1 MKDTTSNGHP
11 LFAAPCRTVSQEFME
26 CARKFP
32 QMIAV
37 QCGDE
42 RITYEELLR
51 HASHVSRQLEIR
63 GVGVADVILMNPSR
77 HVDTVIIILG
87 IMLRGATVCPLDLL
101 ASDARIRNIL
111 RASRAK
117 SIVATAKTPLGATA
131 SRLLQ
136 SFGVET
142 IRVRRAGKKIS
153 RVQNLSTPETG
164 CYLLFTSGT
173 TGAPKGVLMSN
184 RGLANL
190 VQWDIV
196 FRGCEPGRVHLQFAS
211 FHFDIAFHEL
221 FSAISSGGTAVLA
234 TLQQRLDAGLLLE
247 LLSSSRIEKAYLP
260 YSVLNQLA
268 LAAPAFAEQLYLTD
282 VTTAGEPLKITGAI
296 RSFFRRIGAA
306 LYNNYGSTEV
316 QDVTSLE
323 LAGDPEQ
330 WPDLPSI
337 GVPIAG
343 MEVGVLTS
351 KKVSSEPGSEGRIV
365 VKGCQVAIGYMQPD
379 ADGLLP
385 LPSASTGVTDEYLT
399 GDLGVILP
407 DGSIAI
413 TGRADRQ
420 LKIRG
425 KRVDVA
431 VVETTMERSR
441 YVNQAAVVAA
451 EVSGRAELVAF
462 VTAAEDPKS
471 DVLEED
477 IRILLTDAL
486 DATAVPYR
494 IYTLVAFPETST
506 GKVDRRALQAMA
518 STALAPPPRL
528 VGQPQDIQQHVS
540 EIWNDVLPGGKD
552 RSFRAAGGD
561 SLSAMQ
567 LVTRL
572 KQELHIDIS
581 VSDISD
587 GTTLQSILKASAFR
601 ATSSENEVASTFA
614 TPSPRKSVA
623 IIGMAGRFPGADSVN
638 ALWEGL
644 ISNQI
649 FLSESKND
657 PPALS
662 VCENFV
668 RRGGFLDLHDHF
680 DAEFFG
686 ISDREASLMD
696 PQHRVFLE
704 CSWHALENAGYTPTA
719 VPYRTGVY
727 SASGA
732 STYLINSILP
742 SVTDECDGPFLSH
755 RLIRN
760 VGEIFIEQGN
770 SPEHVSMRVSHKLN
784 LTGPSLSVSSACSG
798 GLVAVHHAVQAI
810 RAGEAEMAIAG
821 GVSISTPQHVGY
833 FAHDG
838 VILSPTGC
846 CRPFDAAADG
856 AVFGNGCAVLV
867 LKDYDLAVR
876 DGDQIIAVIV
886 GSAVNNDGG
895 RKMSYTGPSMEGQID
910 VINAALADAGLT
922 ASDIDYVEAHGT
934 GTPVGD
940 SIEITALAATYGA
953 AAVAEKCLVG
963 SLKANIG
970 HLDEAA
976 GAAGLLKAALCL
988 HRGRIPAIPTFLNAN
1003 ERMPL
1008 QATRLRIA
1016 NGQVQDWNCPSDRLR
1031 RAAVSSLGIG
1041 GTNCH
1046 MILEGRDPR
1055 VGQAQEP
1062 GDPQQNELFVLSGG
1076 SSEQLINLC
1085 QGVYDLLAVSGE
1097 DFGLRD
1103 ICMTCCV
1110 GRRPERF
1117 RVGWTVSNKADLSQ
1131 LLNDV
1136 ITGVL
1141 SPSDSLTPKKIV
1153 GLFTGQGCQWA
1164 GMGKELSAAFPT
1176 FREAM
1181 EDCFECIRSSHG
1193 IDLKQVIEET
1203 PGRDARLNR
1212 TQFTQPAIF
1221 AFEYAMTCLLRSFG
1235 VQFEEVAGHSFGEVA
1250 ALVAAGAL
1258 SLEDACLLVSERGR
1272 LSAELPSGL
1281 GAMAVAMGNAE
1292 DVSVLVSKLSDGVTV
1307 AAFNSPNAVVLSGQA
1322 DLVAELA
1329 DAGEVSGCTITPLP
1343 ISHAFHSEQMR
1354 PIVDEYRS
1362 VVANLHFT
1370 DPIIP
1375 IVSSVRGAPIQRN
1388 QDWVEYFTDQLVGPV
1403 RFHDVL
1409 QYMLNDRSKVFIEL
1423 GPKPMLLGLGMENDP
1438 CEGRAWIASCRS
1450 SDELGTFLRALAEL
1464 FMLGVDPQFDNLAPR
1479 APWRRV
1485 SLPTYPFS
1493 RKQYLCAP
1501 PAASLRGQTIQ
1512 PVFSDTN
1519 AKLVSR
1525 HRKAIRKVWFGE
1537 HMVDGVRVVP
1547 GTYLLDMVA
1556 EASSVALGTSCV
1568 EILNFRIHSMVSA
1581 DVTHGA
1587 ILEIDLIRGPDQSE
1601 LRIEMKQLALMGE
1614 DQAIRVVSAR
1624 AKRGTLAACAAVP
1637 PEEGLC
1643 EVLPE
1648 LVYQRYEA
1656 QGVFLGPAFKSIAFV
1671 SAGKT
1676 FGTSQCHLPLSLRDD
1691 GEYFGAHPV
1700 LIDSALQVI
1709 EAVFRD
1715 GHVGGTFVPVGI
1727 DRVVM
1732 LQEAATTTL
1741 CDVRN
1746 CRRSDGESLFD
1757 FTIRNLAGHVVM
1769 DGIGFRQ
1776 IEIEHERGGHCDQ
1789 SRPGADGRLTIR
1801 EEVLVPRDLPTAGS
1815 VRRMRGAVASF
1826 LSNDIQ
1832 DAHLDLPI
1840 VGLWQARDPAEIAR
1854 DLMDVDYLV
1863 IPVDIFVS
1871 SAAQAGQELEYA
1883 IAGMASLFASVASD
1897 FDLGISIPVVMISRK
1912 DCADGT
1918 SIGIAEA
1925 AFSFARSFAAETAC
1939 PRLLCIQVGHVDPKS
1954 LPDLISRE
1962 LDCSPE
1968 DTADVVV
1975 YDGKQRAVTQLQEI
1989 PSALQFPHRL
1999 DGTASYLVTGGL
2011 GSIGPL
2017 MVQALSEYGAKHIH
2031 VLSRSVPTAERLAA
2045 IKDVEATGCTVCV
2058 HTVDVSKREA
2068 LAFCLRQIQAERPI
2082 RGVIHAAGS
2091 VADGIISSIDRDDI
2105 ARVVPPKAGGAANL
2119 HAFFSEPGLL
2129 DFFILCSSTASSRG
2143 EAGQA
2148 LHAAT
2153 CGFLDGLSRYRNQIG
2168 LTATSVNWGVWK
2180 ESASFTANA
2189 ELSRKYFERG
2199 DAGLSNEQGAA
2210 ALRVA
2215 IALKPS
2221 RMEALNVAPDIGP
2234 DLGKAKANH
2243 TIVLPADEVT
2253 NQVQSEADVLRLVTQ
2268 RVAALLGRRDAA
2280 TIDPDLEW
2288 RDLGLD
2294 SLLLIELRND
2304 LRKRFGTSVSSTMI
2318 MSSGNSRRLS
2328 VEISQPGTRPRSK
2341 LEPGPLKDTQL
2352 LLIPGI
2358 TGEPMD
2364 FAGLIPLL
2372 GDISFEV
2379 LDYPK
2384 DIDPWRSSLRPEAMI
2399 APMTARAKDAAGDKR
2414 VVLLGYSFGGKIA
2427 HEIGLELHRQ
2437 GVEVSH
2443 LLILD
2448 IPAGAS
2454 PRVSVEGSIARP
2466 LDQETFNGMLSENPA
2481 EAFKA
2486 LDLACHSE
2494 TFDASLRCSASI
2506 YWANAVIAS
2515 QLEASKTPIPLT
2527 FVRARTVGALGSLLP
2542 GEDVSAADPTWGWN
2556 EVGGNVEVHVVDGD
2570 HFSIMRRDKVSQIA
2584 NIIKHIL
2591 HVG

>member
-1 MKDTTSNGHP
+1 MIDTTSNGHP
-11 LFAAPCRTVSQEFME
+11 LSAAPCRTVSQEFME

-51 HASHVSRQLEIR
+51 HASHVSRQLEMR

-111 RASRAK
+111 RASRAR
-117 SIVATAKTPLGATA
+117 SIVATAKTPLGPTVP
-131 SRLLQ
+131 RLLQ

-153 RVQNLSTPETG
+153 RVENLSTPETG

-173 TGAPKGVLMSN
+173 TGTPKGVLMSN

-234 TLQQRLDAGLLLE
+234 TQQQRLDAGLLLE
-247 LLSSSRIEKAYLP
+247 LLSSSRIQKAYLP

-268 LAAPAFAEQLYLTD
+268 LAAPAFAEEIYLND

-296 RSFFRRIGAA
+296 RSFFRLIGAA

-337 GVPIAG
+337 GLPIAG
-343 MEVGVLTS
+343 MNVGVLTS
-351 KKVSSEPGSEGRIV
+351 KGISSDPGSEGRIV
-365 VKGCQVAIGYMQPD
+365 VKGCQVAMGYMQPD
-379 ADGLLP
+379 TNDLVP
-385 LPSASTGVTDEYLT
+385 LPSASTGVADEYLT

-413 TGRADRQ
+413 TGRIDRQ
-420 LKIRG
+420 VKIRG

-431 VVETTMERSR
+431 AVETTMERSR
-441 YVNQAAVVAA
+441 YVNQAAVVAV
-451 EVSGRAELVAF
+451 EVSGRTQLAAF
-462 VTAAEDPKS
+462 VTVAEDPKC
-471 DVLEED
+471 DVLEQD
-477 IRILLTDAL
+477 IRTLITDAL

-494 IYTLVAFPETST
+494 IHTLSVFPETST
-506 GKVDRRALQAMA
+506 GKVDRRALEAMA
-518 STALAPPPRL
+518 ASAVAAAAR
-528 VGQPQDIQQHVS
+528 VQPQDIQQHVS

-581 VSDISD
+581 VSAISD
-587 GTTLQSILKASAFR
+587 ETTLQSILKASAFR
-601 ATSSENEVASTFA
+601 ATSSENEVASTSA

-649 FLSESKND
+649 FISESKND

-662 VCENFV
+662 SCENFV
-668 RRGGFLDLHDHF
+668 RRGGFLDHHDHF

-704 CSWHALENAGYTPTA
+704 CSWHALENAGYAPTA

-742 SVTDECDGPFLSH
+742 SVMHADDGPFLSH

-760 VGEIFIEQGN
+760 VGEILIEQGN

-784 LTGPSLSVSSACSG
+784 LTGPSLTIGSACSG

-810 RAGEAEMAIAG
+810 RAGEAEMAVAG
-821 GVSISTPQHVGY
+821 GVSISTPQHIGY

-838 VILSPTGC
+838 IILSPTGC

-856 AVFGNGCAVLV
+856 ALFGNGCAVLV
-867 LKDYDLAVR
+867 LKDYDLAVH
-876 DGDQIIAVIV
+876 DNDQIIATIV
-886 GSAVNNDGG
+886 GSAVNNDGA
-895 RKMSYTGPSMEGQID
+895 RKLSYTGPSVEGQID
-910 VINAALADAGLT
+910 VINAALYDAGLT
-922 ASDIDYVEAHGT
+922 AFDIDYVEAHGT

-953 AAVAEKCLVG
+953 AAVVEQCLVG

-976 GAAGLLKAALCL
+976 GAAGLLKAALCV
-988 HRGRIPAIPTFLNAN
+988 HRGRIPAIPTFRSAN
-1003 ERMPL
+1003 KRVPL
-1008 QATRLRIA
+1008 QGTRLRIA
-1016 NGQVQDWNCPSDRLR
+1016 SGQAQDWNCPSKRPR

-1046 MILEGRDPR
+1046 MILEGGYPR
-1055 VGQAQEP
+1055 GGQAQEP
-1062 GDPQQNELFVLSGG
+1062 LQQNELFVLSAG
-1076 SSEQLINLC
+1076 SPEQLINLC
-1085 QGVYDLLAVSGE
+1085 QEVYDLLAVSGE
-1097 DFGLRD
+1097 NLGLRD

-1117 RVGWTVSNKADLSQ
+1117 RVGWTVSSKADLSR

-1141 SPSDSLTPKKIV
+1141 SPSDSLAPKKIV
-1153 GLFTGQGCQWA
+1153 GLFTGQGCQWT
-1164 GMGKELSAAFPT
+1164 GMGKELSAAFPA

-1193 IDLKQVIEET
+1193 IDLKQVIDET
-1203 PGRDARLNR
+1203 PANDARLNR

-1221 AFEYAMTCLLRSFG
+1221 TFEYAMTCLLRSFG
-1235 VQFEEVAGHSFGEVA
+1235 VQFAEVAGHSFGEVA

-1258 SLEDACLLVSERGR
+1258 SLEDACLLVAERGR
-1272 LSAELPSGL
+1272 LSAELPSGS
-1281 GAMAVAMGNAE
+1281 GAMAAAMGNAE
-1292 DVSVLVSKLSDGVTV
+1292 DVAVLVSELSDGVTV

-1322 DLVAELA
+1322 DLVAGLVA
-1329 DAGEVSGCTITPLP
+1329 AGEVSGCTITPLP

-1362 VVANLHFT
+1362 VIANLRFT
-1370 DPIIP
+1370 DPMIP
-1375 IVSSVRGAPIQRN
+1375 IVSSVKGTPIQRN
-1388 QDWVEYFTDQLVGPV
+1388 LDWVEYFTDQLVGPV
-1403 RFHDVL
+1403 RFHDAL
-1409 QYMLNDRSKVFIEL
+1409 QYMLDDRSKVFIEL

-1464 FMLGVDPQFDNLAPR
+1464 FMLGIDPQFDNLAPR

-1485 SLPTYPFS
+1485 SLPTYPFR

-1501 PAASLRGQTIQ
+1501 PAVSLGDQTIQ
-1512 PVFSDTN
+1512 QVFTDTN
-1519 AKLVSR
+1519 AKLISR

-1587 ILEIDLIRGPDQSE
+1587 ILEIDLIQGPNQSE
-1601 LRIEMKQLALMGE
+1601 LRIEMKQLAPTGE

-1624 AKRGTLAACAAVP
+1624 VKRGTLAACAAVS

-1648 LVYQRYEA
+1648 HVYQRYEA

-1676 FGTSQCHLPLSLRDD
+1676 SGTSQCHLPLSLRDD

-1715 GHVGGTFVPVGI
+1715 GHVGGAFVPVGI

-1732 LQEAATTTL
+1732 FQEAATTTL
-1741 CDVRN
+1741 CDVKN

-1776 IEIEHERGGHCDQ
+1776 IEIERAKGGDYDH
-1789 SRPGADGRLTIR
+1789 SGPGAEGRLTIR

-1832 DAHLDLPI
+1832 DAPLDLPI

-1854 DLMDVDYLV
+1854 DLVNVDYLV
-1863 IPVDIFVS
+1863 IPVDIFLP
-1871 SAAQAGQELEYA
+1871 SAAHAGQELECA
-1883 IAGMASLFASVASD
+1883 IASMSSLFARVAGA
-1897 FDLGISIPVVMISRK
+1897 FDLGTNIPIIMVSRK
-1912 DCADGT
+1912 DCANGT
-1918 SIGIAEA
+1918 SVGIAEA

-1962 LDCSPE
+1962 LDCSLE

-1975 YDGKQRAVTQLQEI
+1975 YDGKQRAVAQPQEI
-1989 PSALQFPHRL
+1989 PFALEFPHRL

-2017 MVQALSEYGAKHIH
+2017 MLQALSEYGAKHID
-2031 VLSRSVPTAERLAA
+2031 VLSRSVPTEERLEA
-2045 IKDVEATGCTVCV
+2045 IKGVGAAGCSVRV
-2058 HTVDVSKREA
+2058 HTVDVSNREA
-2068 LAFCLRQIQAERPI
+2068 LALCLEQIQAERPI
-2082 RGVIHAAGS
+2082 RGIIHAAGS
-2091 VADGIISSIDRDDI
+2091 VADGIISSINHDDI

-2119 HAFFSEPGLL
+2119 HAFFSKPGLL

-2148 LHAAT
+2148 LHAAA
-2153 CGFLDGLSRYRNQIG
+2153 CGFLDGLSRYRNEIG

-2180 ESASFTANA
+2180 NSAAFADNA
-2189 ELSRKYFERG
+2189 ELTQRYFERG

-2210 ALRVA
+2210 ALGVA
-2215 IALKPS
+2215 IARKPS
-2221 RMEALNVAPDIGP
+2221 RMEALNVSAGIGP
-2234 DLGKAKANH
+2234 DFGKTNANH
-2243 TIVLPADEVT
+2243 AITSQPADHLT
-2253 NQVQSEADVLRLVTQ
+2253 DQGQSEADVLRVVTQ

-2304 LRKRFGTSVSSTMI
+2304 LRKRFGTSVSSTII
-2318 MSSGNSRRLS
+2318 MSSGTSRRLS
-2328 VEISQPGTRPRSK
+2328 VEISQAASRPRSK
-2341 LEPGPLKDTQL
+2341 PEPWSLKDTRL

-2364 FAGLIPLL
+2364 FAGLVPLL
-2372 GDISFEV
+2372 GNIPFDILE
-2379 LDYPK
+2379 YPK
-2384 DIDPWRSSLRPEAMI
+2384 GIDPWRNSLKPQDII

-2427 HEIGLELHRQ
+2427 NEVGIELHRQ
-2437 GVEVSH
+2437 GVEVSRV
-2443 LLILD
+2443 LILD
-2448 IPAGAS
+2448 IPASAS
-2454 PRVSVEGSIARP
+2454 PRVSVEGVGRL
-2466 LDQETFNGMLSENPA
+2466 LDQETFNVMLSANPT

-2486 LDLACHSE
+2486 LDLACHGE
-2494 TFDASLRCSASI
+2494 TLEVSFRCSASI
-2506 YWANAVIAS
+2506 YWANAIIAS
-2515 QLEASKTPIPLT
+2515 QLEASKTPIPVTL
-2527 FVRARTVGALGSLLP
+2527 VRARTVGALGSLLP
-2542 GEDVSAADPTWGWN
+2542 GEDVSSADPTWGWN
-2556 EVGGNVEVHVVDGD
+2556 QVGGNIEVHVIDGD
-2570 HFSIMRRDKVSQIA
+2570 HFSIMRRDNVSQIA
-2584 NIIKHIL
+2584 DIIRRIF

>member
-1 MKDTTSNGHP
+1 
-11 LFAAPCRTVSQEFME
+11 
-26 CARKFP
+26 
-32 QMIAV
+32 MIAV
-37 QCGDE
+37 QCGGE
-42 RITYEELLR
+42 QMTYEELLR
-51 HASHVSRQLEIR
+51 HASHVSRQLELH
-63 GVGVADVILMNPSR
+63 GVGVGDVILMSTSR

-87 IMLRGATVCPLDLL
+87 IMLRGATVCPLDPL
-101 ASDARIRNIL
+101 ASDARVSNIL
-111 RASRAK
+111 RASRART
-117 SIVATAKTPLGATA
+117 IVVTDKTPLGTTA

-142 IRVRRAGKKIS
+142 VRVRRAGNEIS
-153 RVQNLSTPETG
+153 MVENLSTLETG

-173 TGAPKGVLMSN
+173 TGTPKGVLMSN

-190 VQWDIV
+190 VRWDIL
-196 FRGCEPGRVHLQFAS
+196 FRRCEPGRVHLQFAS

-234 TLQQRLDAGLLLE
+234 TQEQRQDPGLLLE
-247 LLSSSRIEKAYLP
+247 LLSASRIEKAYLP

-268 LAAPAFAEQLYLTD
+268 LAASAFAGPLHLTD
-282 VTTAGEPLKITGAI
+282 VTTAGEPLKITGTI
-296 RSFFRRIGAA
+296 RSFFHRIGAV

-337 GVPIAG
+337 GFPIAG

-351 KKVSSEPGSEGRIV
+351 KGVSSDPGFEGRIV
-365 VKGCQVAIGYMQPD
+365 VKGCQVAMGYVQPG
-379 ADGLLP
+379 ADDLLP
-385 LPSASTGVTDEYLT
+385 LPSASAGVADEYLT
-399 GDLGVILP
+399 GDIGIILP

-413 TGRADRQ
+413 KGRVDRQ
-420 LKIRG
+420 VKIRG

-431 VVETTMERSR
+431 VVETTIERSR
-441 YVNQAAVVAA
+441 YVDQAAVVAA
-451 EVSGRAELVAF
+451 EISGRTELVAF
-462 VTAAEDPKS
+462 VSAAGDPMS

-477 IRILLTDAL
+477 IRTLITDTL

-494 IYTLVAFPETST
+494 IYTLPALPETST
-506 GKVDRRALQAMA
+506 GKVDRSALEAMA
-518 STALAPPPRL
+518 SSAIAAPPRL
-528 VGQPQDIQQHVS
+528 VGQPQDVQQHVS
-540 EIWNDVLPGGKD
+540 EIWNDVLPGGEG

-572 KQELHIDIS
+572 KQELQIDIS

-587 GTTLQSILKASAFR
+587 ETTLQSIVKTSVSRTTSVANKRAPAFTAPSARKA
-601 ATSSENEVASTFA
+601 
-614 TPSPRKSVA
+614 VA
-623 IIGMAGRFPGADSVN
+623 IIGMAGRFPGATSVD

-668 RRGGFLDLHDHF
+668 RTGGFLDHHDHF

-696 PQHRVFLE
+696 PQHRIFLE
-704 CSWHALENAGYTPTA
+704 CSWHALESAGYAPTA
-719 VPYRTGVY
+719 APYRTGVY

-742 SVTDECDGPFLSH
+742 SVMDERAGLFLSH

-760 VGEIFIEQGN
+760 VGDIFIEQGN
-770 SPEHVSMRVSHKLN
+770 SPEHVSMRVSNKLN
-784 LTGPSLSVSSACSG
+784 LMGPSLSVGSACSG

-810 RAGEAEMAIAG
+810 RVGEAEMAIAG

-876 DGDQIIAVIV
+876 DSDQIIAIIV
-886 GSAVNNDGG
+886 GSAINNDGA
-895 RKMSYTGPSMEGQID
+895 RKLSYTGPSVEGQIE

-953 AAVAEKCLVG
+953 AAAAENCLVG

-976 GAAGLLKAALCL
+976 GAAGILKTALCL
-988 HRGRIPAIPTFLNAN
+988 HRGRIPAIPTFQRAN

-1008 QATRLRIA
+1008 QGTRLRIA
-1016 NGQVQDWNCPSDRLR
+1016 NGRTQDWNCRSEKPR

-1046 MILEGRDPR
+1046 IILEAWAPR
-1055 VGQAQEP
+1055 VGWAQEP
-1062 GDPQQNELFVLSGG
+1062 RDSQQNELFVLSAG
-1076 SSEQLINLC
+1076 SSEQLITLC
-1085 QGVYDLLAVSGE
+1085 REVYDLLAVSGE
-1097 DFGLRD
+1097 NLSLRD
-1103 ICMTCCV
+1103 MCMTYCV

-1117 RVGWTVSNKADLSQ
+1117 RVGWTVSSKADLSQ

-1136 ITGVL
+1136 IRGVL
-1141 SPSDSLTPKKIV
+1141 SPSDSLAPKKIV
-1153 GLFTGQGCQWA
+1153 GLFTGQGSQWT

-1176 FREAM
+1176 FREAL
-1181 EDCFECIRSSHG
+1181 EDCFDCIRSSHW

-1203 PGRDARLNR
+1203 PGQDPRLNR

-1258 SLEDACLLVSERGR
+1258 SLKDACLLVSERGR
-1272 LSAELPSGL
+1272 LSAELPSGV
-1281 GAMAVAMGNAE
+1281 GAMAVATGSAE
-1292 DVSVLVSKLSDGVTV
+1292 DVALLVSKLSDGVTV
-1307 AAFNSPNAVVLSGQA
+1307 AAFNSPTAVVLSGHA
-1322 DLVAELA
+1322 DLVEELT
-1329 DAGEVSGCTITPLP
+1329 DAGDVSGCTVTPLP

-1354 PIVDEYRS
+1354 PIVEEYKS
-1362 VVANLHFT
+1362 VIANLHFS

-1375 IVSSVRGAPIQRN
+1375 IVSSVRGAPLQGNR
-1388 QDWVEYFTDQLVGPV
+1388 DWVEYFTDHLVGPV

-1409 QYMLNDRSKVFIEL
+1409 QYMLEDRSKVFIEL

-1438 CEGRAWIASCRS
+1438 LDGRAWIASCRS

-1464 FMLGVDPQFDNLAPR
+1464 FKLGVDLQFDNLAPR

-1485 SLPTYPFS
+1485 SLPTYPFR

-1501 PAASLRGQTIQ
+1501 PAVSLGGQTTQ
-1512 PVFSDTN
+1512 PVSPNIN
-1519 AKLVSR
+1519 AKLTGR
-1525 HRKAIRKVWFGE
+1525 QRKAIRKVWFGE
-1537 HMVDGVRVVP
+1537 HMVNGVCSVP

-1556 EASSVALGTSCV
+1556 QEASAALGTPCV

-1587 ILEIDLIRGPDQSE
+1587 SLEIDLIQPPDQSE
-1601 LRIEMKQLALMGE
+1601 LRIEMKQLALKGE
-1614 DQAIRVVSAR
+1614 DPAIRVVSAR
-1624 AKRGTLAACAAVP
+1624 VRSGTLPASTAVP
-1637 PEEGLC
+1637 PEEGSC

-1656 QGVFLGPAFKSIAFV
+1656 QGVSLGPAFKCIASV
-1671 SAGKT
+1671 SAAKT
-1676 FGTSQCHLPLSLRDD
+1676 SGTSQCHLPLSLRDD
-1691 GEYFGAHPV
+1691 GEYFGVHPV

-1715 GHVGGTFVPVGI
+1715 GHVGGVWVPVGI
-1727 DRVVM
+1727 DRVIM
-1732 LQEAATTTL
+1732 LQEATTTTL

-1769 DGIGFRQ
+1769 EGTGFRQ
-1776 IEIEHERGGHCDQ
+1776 IEIEHERGGDCDHSQ
-1789 SRPGADGRLTIR
+1789 SGAEGRLTIR
-1801 EEVLVPRDLPTAGS
+1801 EEVLVPRDLPKAGS
-1815 VRRMRGAVASF
+1815 VRWMRGAIASF
-1826 LSNDIQ
+1826 FPNDIQ
-1832 DAHLDLPI
+1832 DADLDLQF
-1840 VGLWQARDPAEIAR
+1840 VGLWQARDPADIAR
-1854 DLMDVDYLV
+1854 DLVDSDYLI
-1863 IPVDIFVS
+1863 IPVDIFLP

-1883 IAGMASLFASVASD
+1883 LTRMSSLFASVAGA
-1897 FDLGISIPVVMISRK
+1897 FDLGISIPIVMISRK
-1912 DCADGT
+1912 DYTDGM
-1918 SIGIAEA
+1918 SAGIAEA

-1954 LPDLISRE
+1954 LPALISRE

-1968 DTADVVV
+1968 DIADVVV
-1975 YDGKQRAVTQLQEI
+1975 HDGKQRAVIQLQEI
-1989 PSALQFPHRL
+1989 PSALQLPHRL

-2011 GSIGPL
+2011 GSIGPVL
-2017 MVQALSEYGAKHIH
+2017 VEALSENGAKHIH
-2031 VLSRSVPTAERLAA
+2031 VLSRSVPTAERLTV
-2045 IKDVEATGCTVCV
+2045 IKGVEATGCTVCV
-2058 HTVDVSKREA
+2058 HTVDVSSREA
-2068 LAFCLRQIQAERPI
+2068 LTFCLGQIQAERPI
-2082 RGVIHAAGS
+2082 RGIIHAAGS
-2091 VADGIISSIDRDDI
+2091 LADGLISAIDRDDI

-2180 ESASFTANA
+2180 DSASFAGNA
-2189 ELSRKYFERG
+2189 ELLQRYLERG
-2199 DAGLSNEQGAA
+2199 DAGLSNEQGAV
-2210 ALRVA
+2210 ALGAA
-2215 IALKPS
+2215 IARKPS
-2221 RMEALNVAPDIGP
+2221 RLEALNVALGMGP
-2234 DLGKAKANH
+2234 GSGKAKANH
-2243 TIVLPADEVT
+2243 TIELQPVDDVAD
-2253 NQVQSEADVLRLVTQ
+2253 QGQSEVDVLRIVMQ
-2268 RVAALLGRRDAA
+2268 RVAALLGKRDAS

-2304 LRKRFGTSVSSTMI
+2304 LRKHFGASVSSTI
-2318 MSSGNSRRLS
+2318 IVSSGTSRRLS
-2328 VEISQPGTRPRSK
+2328 AEISQVASRPHSK
-2341 LEPGPLKDTQL
+2341 LEPAQDTRL

-2364 FAGLIPLL
+2364 FAHLIPLL
-2372 GDISFEV
+2372 GNISFEV
-2379 LDYPK
+2379 LEYPK
-2384 DIDPWRSSLRPEAMI
+2384 DVDPWRSSLKPKDII
-2399 APMTARAKDAAGDKR
+2399 APMTTRAKDAAGGKR

-2427 HEIGLELHRQ
+2427 NEIGIELHRL
-2437 GVEVSH
+2437 GVEVSRV
-2443 LLILD
+2443 LILD

-2454 PRVSVEGSIARP
+2454 PQVLVEGSVARP
-2466 LDQETFNGMLSENPA
+2466 LDQETFNVMLSENPA

-2494 TFDASLRCSASI
+2494 TLEASFRHSASI
-2506 YWANAVIAS
+2506 YWANVLVAP

-2527 FVRARTVGALGSLLP
+2527 FIRAGTGGALGSMLP
-2542 GEDVSAADPTWGWN
+2542 GEEATSADPTWGWN
-2556 EVGGNVEVHVVDGD
+2556 KVGGDVEVQVIDGD

-2584 NIIKHIL
+2584 NLLRKICS
-2591 HVG
+2591 VG